1 MQVNWNIIK
10 LILLLMLVV
19 LLFAFSS
26 SKNTSRIVES
36 VNIEFVDNKYPFLTE
51 ENVSKLLIQKNG
63 KVTGVRKEILD
74 LNELEIALNE
84 NPIIKNAEVY
94 MSVNGG
100 LTARIEQKN
109 PIARVN
115 TNASFYIDDR
125 GSYMPLSSNYSARVP
140 LVTGRIEKNKL
151 DNVFKVARKVYD
163 DQILSKYV
171 TEIHQ
176 NDNKTI
182 FLKLRQNSFKVYLG
196 EVDRL
201 EKKFSNLKAFY
212 QKALK
217 DKTLNTYS
225 IVNLQFDNQ
234 VVCTKK

>member
-26 SKNTSRIVES
+26 SKNTGRIVES

-63 KVTGVRKEILD
+63 RVTGVPKEILD

-151 DNVFKVARKVYD
+151 ENVFKVARKVYD
-163 DQILSKYV
+163 DEILSKYV

-201 EKKFSNLKAFY
+201 DKKFSNLKAFY

>member
-10 LILLLMLVV
+10 LILLLMIVV

-26 SKNTSRIVES
+26 SKNTVRIVES

-63 KVTGVRKEILD
+63 RVTGVPKEILD

-94 MSVNGG
+94 MSVNGK

-201 EKKFSNLKAFY
+201 DKKFSNLKAFY

>member
-10 LILLLMLVV
+10 LIVLLMLVV
-19 LLFAFSS
+19 VLFAFSS
-26 SKNTSRIVES
+26 SKNTGRMVES

-63 KVTGVRKEILD
+63 KVTGVRKDILD

-94 MSVNGG
+94 MSVNGK
-100 LTARIEQKN
+100 LTAKIEQKN
-109 PIARVN
+109 PIARVK

-125 GSYMPLSSNYSARVP
+125 GSFMPLSSNYSARVP

-151 DNVFKVARKVYD
+151 DNVYKVARKVYD

-182 FLKLRQNSFKVYLG
+182 YLKLRQNSFKVYLG

-201 EKKFSNLKAFY
+201 NKKFSNLKAFY

>member
-1 MQVNWNIIK
+1 
-10 LILLLMLVV
+10 MLVV

-26 SKNTSRIVES
+26 SKNTVRIVES

-63 KVTGVRKEILD
+63 RVTGVRKEILD

-94 MSVNGG
+94 MSVNGK

-115 TNASFYIDDR
+115 TNASFYIDDG

-182 FLKLRQNSFKVYLG
+182 SLKLRQNSFKVYLG
-196 EVDRL
+196 EVNRL
-201 EKKFSNLKAFY
+201 DKKFSNLKAFY

>member
-1 MQVNWNIIK
+1 M
-10 LILLLMLVV
+10 
-19 LLFAFSS
+19 
-26 SKNTSRIVES
+26 VES
-36 VNIEFVDNKYPFLTE
+36 VNIEFVDNNYPFLTE

-94 MSVNGG
+94 MSVNGK

-109 PIARVN
+109 PIARVK

-125 GSYMPLSSNYSARVP
+125 GSFMPLSSNYSARVP

-151 DNVFKVARKVYD
+151 DNVFKVATKVYN

-176 NDNKTI
+176 NDNNTI
-182 FLKLRQNSFKVYLG
+182 FLKFRQNNFKVYLG
-196 EVDRL
+196 DVDRL
-201 EKKFSNLKAFY
+201 DKKFSNLKAFY

>member
-1 MQVNWNIIK
+1 LQVNWNIIK

-19 LLFAFSS
+19 VLFAFSS
-26 SKNTSRIVES
+26 DKNTGRMVES
-36 VNIEFVDNKYPFLTE
+36 VNIEFVDNKHPFLTE

-94 MSVNGG
+94 MSVNGK

-109 PIARVN
+109 PIARVK

-125 GSYMPLSSNYSARVP
+125 GSFMPLSSNYSARVP

-151 DNVFKVARKVYD
+151 DNVFKVATKVYN

-176 NDNKTI
+176 NDNNTI
-182 FLKLRQNSFKVYLG
+182 FLKFRQNNFKVYLG
-196 EVDRL
+196 DVDRL
-201 EKKFSNLKAFY
+201 DKKFSNLKAFY

>member
-1 MQVNWNIIK
+1 
-10 LILLLMLVV
+10 
-19 LLFAFSS
+19 
-26 SKNTSRIVES
+26 
-36 VNIEFVDNKYPFLTE
+36 
-51 ENVSKLLIQKNG
+51 
-63 KVTGVRKEILD
+63 
-74 LNELEIALNE
+74 
-84 NPIIKNAEVY
+84 

-100 LTARIEQKN
+100 LTARVEQKN

-176 NDNKTI
+176 NDNNTI
-182 FLKLRQNSFKVYLG
+182 FLKLRQNSFIVYLG

-201 EKKFSNLKAFY
+201 DKKFSNLKAFY

>member
-36 VNIEFVDNKYPFLTE
+36 VNIEIVDNKYPFLTE

-151 DNVFKVARKVYD
+151 NNVFKVARKVND

>member
-1 MQVNWNIIK
+1 LQVNWNIIK
-10 LILLLMLVV
+10 LILLLLLVV
-19 LLFAFSS
+19 FLFAFSS
-26 SKNTSRIVES
+26 NKNTGRLVET
-36 VNIEFVDNKYPFLTE
+36 VNIEFVDNHYPFLTE

-63 KVTGVRKEILD
+63 KVTGVLKEILD

-84 NPIIKNAEVY
+84 NPIIKKAEVY
-94 MSVNGG
+94 MSVNGE
-100 LTARIEQKN
+100 LTAKIEQKN
-109 PIARVN
+109 PIARVK
-115 TNASFYIDDR
+115 TNASYYIDDR
-125 GSYMPLSSNYSARVP
+125 GSIMPLSTNYSARLP
-140 LVTGRIEKNKL
+140 LVTGKIEKNKL
-151 DNVFKVARKVYD
+151 DNLFKVARKVYD

-182 FLKLRQNSFKVYLG
+182 FLKFRQNSFKVYVG
-196 EVDRL
+196 DVDRL
-201 EKKFSNLKAFY
+201 DKKFSNLKAFY

-217 DKTLNTYS
+217 DKTLNSYS

>member
-10 LILLLMLVV
+10 LIVLLMLVV
-19 LLFAFSS
+19 VLFAFSS
-26 SKNTSRIVES
+26 SKNTGRMVES

-63 KVTGVRKEILD
+63 KVTGVRKDILD

-94 MSVNGG
+94 MSVNGK

-109 PIARVN
+109 PIARVK

-125 GSYMPLSSNYSARVP
+125 GSFMPLSSNYSARVP

-151 DNVFKVARKVYD
+151 DNVYKVARKVYD

-182 FLKLRQNSFKVYLG
+182 YLKLRQNSFKVYLG

-201 EKKFSNLKAFY
+201 NKKFSNLKAFY